1 MTKNVA
7 GPLVLVQSTMDA
19 REYMRVLEEHLLS
32 FAQDHMA
39 PGWFL
44 YQDNSPVHKSK
55 VLMSRTVD
63 LSNGGKARLPGWFA
77 LNNVSLINPPP
88 MSSDLN
94 VIENL
99 WA

>member
-55 VLMSRTVD
+55 VLMGRTVD